1 MEVDED
7 RSLSPLSQFSDGG
20 GANGKESP
28 SSGPIRKSDPS
39 GSNRSTAAG
48 SASSSKPSIAAPV
61 KSACTFCR
69 SRKSRCNGKQPCA
82 ACINRGRTDDCV
94 YTISRRGG
102 KPKSKSEKLEPLEM
116 HLEKLLGLS
125 ELPHLVRIPNAMPQL
140 QTFQQ
145 DQGNDF
151 DPYQGIDPTR
161 MLQQQQNNN
170 SAIGA
175 YGTPQYQQSQA
186 TIGSPMNLFQSPAL
200 SSATPSAKSLVKD
213 YYTHIYRFVPV
224 LPDPKFIDALTNCI
238 QPGSPLLLSLQCVI
252 PILRDQTLLPQQQ
265 PFATPEAKKD
275 AIRAEALFYAKQAY
289 DAIDE
294 VLERVEQEQD
304 KEDASILEV
313 IQALCILV
321 IYEYG
326 SGRALK
332 SRLKV
337 DAALT
342 LAMSKG
348 LHRLSSTSSRPI
360 NASDQGLNGQHFGVG
375 QHYLTQLPDEEVY
388 EVKKRTWWNLWMLAM
403 WTAYNTGRIPTVRA
417 DDSRV
422 TSELPSSPNGNI
434 NLWPNVITSLQG
446 LLLVQDR
453 VLSLAHIEHGRL
465 PVNGI
470 QDPSTFGNDGNR
482 QNGSRHPEIP
492 QTFSGQPTLSSK
504 DEILRSMVELDEN
517 IQKKMLE
524 LEQTTYGIVGP
535 SDGISTHN
543 ANEDETQRILKF
555 LWAIQLYTT
564 SLTLHIGQA
573 FHGASLFERKL
584 CFLSSISETASDP
597 AACQVP
603 MPNAFEGD
611 HSSSSNSNIN
621 PVTMAPMMDLY
632 ARGPFKPRDSLKRCV
647 DASDKLLSIS
657 RNLRKSEGHMAY
669 PNPFNAC
676 SFVLISFVCLM
687 QALAISTS
695 SMQEE
700 DPMLAASLDRGN
712 EDGTFGQNST
722 SQGST
727 STSTLLRTAQS
738 AAALTPAVG
747 QTGSINGISSPPS
760 LFGSGVGGSSGGD
773 SKIRPP
779 SQQAQLQNIW
789 ARVKEARDAL
799 QGLSKYWDMVIPMR
813 EEVTGCLQA
822 SQFLLSQHPN
832 PEQDMP
838 PPSFSI

>member
-1 MEVDED
+1 MDVDDD
-7 RSLSPLSQFSDGG
+7 RSTSPLSRFSDGG
-20 GANGKESP
+20 VNGNQSP
-28 SSGPIRKSDPS
+28 SSGPIRKSDAS
-39 GSNRSTAAG
+39 TSNNARSTVG
-48 SASSSKPSIAAPV
+48 GPSSSTSKSSIAAPV

-102 KPKSKSEKLEPLEM
+102 KPKPKGEKLEPLEM

-125 ELPHLVRIPNAMPQL
+125 DLPHLVRIPNAMPHL
-140 QTFQQ
+140 QSFQQ

-161 MLQQQQNNN
+161 MLQHGQNNN
-170 SAIGA
+170 SAIGF
-175 YGTPQYQQSQA
+175 GTPQYQQAQA
-186 TIGSPMNLFQSPAL
+186 TIGSPMNLFHSPAI

-213 YYTHIYRFVPV
+213 YYTHIYRFIPV
-224 LPDPKFIDALTNCI
+224 LPDPKFSDALSNCI
-238 QPGSPLLLSLQCVI
+238 QAGSPLLLSLQCVI

-265 PFATPEAKKD
+265 PYTTPEAKKD

-360 NASDQGLNGQHFGVG
+360 NASDQVLNGHRFGTG

-422 TSELPSSPNGNI
+422 TSELPSSPNDNV
-434 NLWPNVITSLQG
+434 NLWPNVISSLQG

-465 PVNGI
+465 PANGI
-470 QDPSTFGNDGNR
+470 QDPSTFGQNGGNR
-482 QNGSRHPEIP
+482 NPEIP

-504 DEILRSMVELDEN
+504 EEILRSMVELDEN

-535 SDGISTHN
+535 SEGNLTHN

-584 CFLSSISETASDP
+584 CFLSSISESTSDP

-611 HSSSSNSNIN
+611 NLSSAIN

-657 RNLRKSEGHMAY
+657 RNLRKSEGHMAS

-695 SMQEE
+695 SIQEE
-700 DPMLAASLDRGN
+700 DSTSLAANL
-712 EDGTFGQNST
+712 DGTNDDSTFGP
-722 SQGST
+722 T

-738 AAALTPAVG
+738 AAALTPAG
-747 QTGSINGISSPPS
+747 QAGSTNGGTGSPPS
-760 LFGSGVGGSSGGD
+760 LFGNSGD
-773 SKIRPP
+773 SAQKP

-832 PEQDMP
+832 PDQAMP
-838 PPSFSI
+838 QPPFSV

>member
-1 MEVDED
+1 MDVKEE
-7 RSLSPLSQFSDGG
+7 RSISPSSQFSDG
-20 GANGKESP
+20 ATNGKESP
-28 SSGPIRKSDPS
+28 SSGPIRRKVGDDSS
-39 GSNRSTAAG
+39 TSTARQN
-48 SASSSKPSIAAPV
+48 ASSSSTSKNPIAAPV

-102 KPKSKSEKLEPLEM
+102 KPKPKSDKIEPLEM

-140 QTFQQ
+140 QSFQQ

-151 DPYQGIDPTR
+151 DYSQGIDPAR
-161 MLQQQQNNN
+161 MLQQQQGIA
-170 SAIGA
+170 SSSMG
-175 YGTPQYQQSQA
+175 YGTPQYQQQQHQA
-186 TIGSPMNLFQSPAL
+186 TIGSPLNLFQSPAPT
-200 SSATPSAKSLVKD
+200 SATPSAKSLVKD

-252 PILRDQTLLPQQQ
+252 PILRDQPLLPQQQ
-265 PFATPEAKKD
+265 PYPTPEARKD

-294 VLERVEQEQD
+294 VLERVEQEQEQD

-348 LHRLSSTSSRPI
+348 LHRLSSSSSRSI
-360 NASDQGLNGQHFGVG
+360 SAADTVSNGRQRL
-375 QHYLTQLPDEEVY
+375 HYLTQLPDDEVY

-422 TSELPSSPNGNI
+422 TSELPSSPNGNL
-434 NLWPNVITSLQG
+434 NLWPNVISSLQG

-453 VLSLAHIEHGRL
+453 VLSLAHIEHGRM
-465 PVNGI
+465 PANGLR
-470 QDPSTFGNDGNR
+470 DPSIFGSDGNQ
-482 QNGSRHPEIP
+482 QNGNGGRNAEIP
-492 QTFSGQPTLSSK
+492 QTFSGQPTLSSR
-504 DEILRSMVELDEN
+504 DEILHSMVELDEN
-517 IQKKMLE
+517 IQKKMQE

-535 SDGISTHN
+535 SEGMPTHN

-584 CFLSSISETASDP
+584 CFLSSISESTSDP
-597 AACQVP
+597 ATCQVP
-603 MPNAFEGD
+603 MPNAFEETD
-611 HSSSSNSNIN
+611 FSSATGVN
-621 PVTMAPMMDLY
+621 PVSMAPMMDLY
-632 ARGPFKPRDSLKRCV
+632 ARGPFKPRESLRRCV

-657 RNLRKSEGHMAY
+657 RNLRKSEGHMAS

-700 DPMLAASLDRGN
+700 DPMLGSNL
-712 EDGTFGQNST
+712 DGTNDDGALGQNSA

-747 QTGSINGISSPPS
+747 QAGSTTNGGIGSPTS
-760 LFGSGVGGSSGGD
+760 FFQGSSD
-773 SKIRPP
+773 VRP

-822 SQFLLSQHPN
+822 SQFLLSQHPE
-832 PEQDMP
+832 PEQTIP
-838 PPSFSI
+838 PPFSM

>member
-1 MEVDED
+1 MDVDD
-7 RSLSPLSQFSDGG
+7 DQSLSPLSQFGDSGT
-20 GANGKESP
+20 NGKESP
-28 SSGPIRKSDPS
+28 SSGPIRKTDPS
-39 GSNRSTAAG
+39 TSTSARSTGGG
-48 SASSSKPSIAAPV
+48 SSSSKASIAAPV

-102 KPKSKSEKLEPLEM
+102 KPKPKGEKMEPLEM
-116 HLEKLLGLS
+116 HLEQLLGLS
-125 ELPHLVRIPNAMPQL
+125 DLPHLVRIPNAMPQL
-140 QTFQQ
+140 QSFQQ
-145 DQGNDF
+145 DQGNEF

-170 SAIGA
+170 STMGFS
-175 YGTPQYQQSQA
+175 TSQYQQPQQA
-186 TIGSPMNLFQSPAL
+186 TIGSPMNLFQSPAI

-224 LPDPKFIDALTNCI
+224 LPDPKFIDALSNCI

-265 PFATPEAKKD
+265 PFTTPEAKKD

-294 VLERVEQEQD
+294 VLERVEQQQD
-304 KEDASILEV
+304 KEDASIIEV
-313 IQALCILV
+313 IQALSILV

-348 LHRLSSTSSRPI
+348 LHRLSPTSSRPI
-360 NASDQGLNGQHFGVG
+360 NASDQGLNGQGFGVG

-422 TSELPSSPNGNI
+422 TSELPSSPNGNV
-434 NLWPNVITSLQG
+434 NLWPNVISSLQG

-465 PVNGI
+465 PANGI
-470 QDPSTFGNDGNR
+470 QDPSASG
-482 QNGSRHPEIP
+482 QNGVTGRNHEIP

-504 DEILRSMVELDEN
+504 EEILRSMVELDEN

-535 SDGISTHN
+535 SEGTSTHN

-584 CFLSSISETASDP
+584 CFLSSISESASDP

-603 MPNAFEGD
+603 MPNAFEGGN
-611 HSSSSNSNIN
+611 SSSNPAID
-621 PVTMAPMMDLY
+621 PVSMAPMMDVY

-657 RNLRKSEGHMAY
+657 RNLRKSEGHMAS

-700 DPMLAASLDRGN
+700 DPMLSVSLDGAN
-712 EDGTFGQNST
+712 EDGTLGQNSV

-738 AAALTPAVG
+738 AAALTPAG
-747 QTGSINGISSPPS
+747 QIGSANGIGSPPS
-760 LFGSGVGGSSGGD
+760 LFGAGAGIGVGDTTG
-773 SKIRPP
+773 RP
-779 SQQAQLQNIW
+779 SQQVQLQNIW

-799 QGLSKYWDMVIPMR
+799 QSLSKYWDMVIPMR

-832 PEQDMP
+832 PEQSMP
-838 PPSFSI
+838 TQPFSM